1 MSYTI
6 NLTDG
11 TTLSTIADGT
21 VDNTSTSLVLIG
33 KNFSGYGQ
41 FLNDNLV
48 HLLENSSASTQPA
61 PALAG
66 QLWWDNI
73 NNNLNVCTDGVHF
86 KTLGS
91 TTSSSSQPLNPVTG
105 NAWWDTVNNQLNV
118 WNGSSWVLVGPAFTT
133 TNGTSGTIVTT
144 IVDTQVPPVSHT
156 AVELFVGNQLVAI
169 FSGTPNVY
177 TPATPIS
184 GFTTIKPGINLIDPG
199 VLPGSSF
206 YGTVTRAS
214 DADLFGNVAPSQYA
228 RVDQV
233 NTFSARNT
241 FSANATFSGPVT
253 LNGGVVAGG
262 RLGPSGY
269 ALTSTGTGVTWANV
283 STGGGGGGPGGS
295 GPQGP
300 QGPQGPIGTTGPQG
314 PQGPAGSSGAP
325 GPAGTVSGVSAGA
338 THGYWS
344 LNNGLM
350 IQWGRFDTRNNGG
363 LLTLP
368 ISFPTMIVSAIA
380 NPANFGSGSGISGF
394 GIGPFT
400 CDFSAT
406 GTLGIYTTGTQGW
419 CNYIAIGY

>member
-184 GFTTIKPGINLIDPG
+184 GFSTIKPGINLIDPG

-228 RVDQV
+228 RVDQT
-233 NTFSARNT
+233 NTFTHQNT
-241 FSANATFSGPVT
+241 FSANATFSSPVI

-283 STGGGGGGPGGS
+283 STGGGGGPGGS

-300 QGPQGPIGTTGPQG
+300 QGPQGPSGPSGAASTVAGPSGPSGPPGPQG
-314 PQGPAGSSGAP
+314 TYV
-325 GPAGTVSGVSAGA
+325 GTTS
-338 THGYWS
+338 HGYWR
-344 LNNGLM
+344 LNNGLL
-350 IQWGRFDTRNNGG
+350 IQWGNINTDADGPQNETV
-363 LLTLP
+363 T
-368 ISFPTMIVSAIA
+368 FPVAFNIIVSGLVSPYAG
-380 NPANFGSGSGISGF
+380 PGGVGQ
-394 GIGPFT
+394 GPFY
-400 CDFSAT
+400 FNNFT
-406 GTLGIYTTGTQGW
+406 GTGCTINTTGTKGLASW
-419 CNYIAIGY
+419 LVIGY